1 MKKYMNNEKSLLIE
15 ARLNMIGKKIKEKF
29 DSVITLRNNEI
40 KYIMKVIKCSENRG
54 IALKGT
60 TRKIT
65 SQEGGFLNFL
75 RRLMTATLPLFKN
88 VLTPLAIKVNV
99 SLRCSYS
106 KKSETIVL
114 VISNGEMGDIMRMV
128 KLIEKSGLLI
138 KGISKAIKNKAK
150 EQKG

>member
-1 MKKYMNNEKSLLIE
+1 MNNEKNLLIE
-15 ARLNMIGKKIKEKF
+15 ARLNMTGKKIKEKF
-29 DSVITLRNNEI
+29 GSVITLRNNEI